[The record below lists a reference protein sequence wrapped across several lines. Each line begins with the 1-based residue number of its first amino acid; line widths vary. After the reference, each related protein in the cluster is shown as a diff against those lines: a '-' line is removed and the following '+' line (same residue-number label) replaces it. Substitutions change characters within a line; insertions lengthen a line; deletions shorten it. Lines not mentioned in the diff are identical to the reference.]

1 LASSEARATE
11 VKFIN
16 FVDLIP
22 FPFESKLNYYLL
34 ALLLLKMSGDPDPRT
49 LVI

>member
-11 VKFIN
+11 VRFIN

-22 FPFESKLNYYLL
+22 FPFESKLNYLL
-34 ALLLLKMSGDPDPRT
+34 ALLLLKMSGDPDLGT